1 MVMRQ
6 LTGAGIVTELII
18 ERWTNLHQSIDYRW
32 SVWVDGRRVQMGG
45 PHKTADDK
53 REGQAYCQRSLTKKP
68 DRVTRL

>member
-18 ERWTNLHQSIDYRW
+18 ERWTNLNQSIDYRW

-45 PHKTADDK
+45 PHKTA
-53 REGQAYCQRSLTKKP
+53 
-68 DRVTRL
+68 VTRL